1 VTPFANGATVL
12 CANLAATTGFC
23 QDSRTPMAT
32 ETRQPGPR
40 PYRKRKRALSE
51 LETRQRIT
59 EAAVALHQTVGP
71 ARTSVK
77 AIAERAAVDRAT
89 VYRHFPDEQ
98 ALFNACT
105 GHYYARHP
113 MPDPGH
119 WVAIT
124 DPDER
129 LRAALAA
136 LYSWYGET
144 EEMLATGIRDIEHVP
159 AESREAFLGYFQT
172 VHAALMAGRRERGRT
187 RRRIAG
193 AIGHAI
199 NFHTWHSLVRE
210 QQLSVDEAITL
221 MVATVHAAAQPA
233 PVHSAKPEAQPPAHA
248 HKQ

>member
-1 VTPFANGATVL
+1 MMTQT
-12 CANLAATTGFC
+12 
-23 QDSRTPMAT
+23 QDTA
-32 ETRQPGPR
+32 PR
-40 PYRKRKRALSE
+40 PYRKRKRAVSE

-77 AIAERAAVDRAT
+77 AIAERAGVDRAT

-105 GHYYARHP
+105 SHYYARHP
-113 MPDPGH
+113 MPDPSR
-119 WVAIT
+119 WAAIT

-129 LRAALAA
+129 LRAALAD
-136 LYSWYGET
+136 LYGWYGET

-159 AESREAFLGYFQT
+159 AGSREAFFGYFQT
-172 VHAALMAGRRERGRT
+172 VHAVLMVGCRERGRT
-187 RRRIAG
+187 RLRVAG

-221 MVATVHAAAQPA
+221 MASTVNAAAQPTA
-233 PVHSAKPEAQPPAHA
+233 GPPPQTRSATPRSRA
-248 HKQ
+248 

>member
-1 VTPFANGATVL
+1 M
-12 CANLAATTGFC
+12 TT
-23 QDSRTPMAT
+23 QI
-32 ETRQPGPR
+32 RQKAPR
-40 PYRKRKRALSE
+40 PYRKRKRAESE

-77 AIAERAAVDRAT
+77 AIAERAGVDRAT

-105 GHYYARHP
+105 SHYYTRHP

-119 WVAIT
+119 WVTVT
-124 DPDER
+124 DPDAR
-129 LRAALAA
+129 LRAALAD
-136 LYSWYGET
+136 LYRWYGET

-159 AESREAFLGYFQT
+159 AGSRGAFLGYFQT
-172 VHAALMAGRRERGRT
+172 VHVALMAGRRERGRA
-187 RRRIAG
+187 RLRIAG

-210 QQLSVDEAITL
+210 QQLSADDAITL
-221 MVATVHAAAQPA
+221 MTATVHAAAQPTRR
-233 PVHSAKPEAQPPAHA
+233 PPPQTRNATSRLR
-248 HKQ
+248 

>member
-1 VTPFANGATVL
+1 M
-12 CANLAATTGFC
+12 CANLPGVRPVC

-32 ETRQPGPR
+32 ETRQPAR
-40 PYRKRKRALSE
+40 RSYRKRKRAVSE

-59 EAAVALHQTVGP
+59 EAAVDLHQTVGP
-71 ARTSVK
+71 AHTSVK
-77 AIAERAAVDRAT
+77 AIAERAGVDRAT

-105 GHYYARHP
+105 SHYYARHP
-113 MPDPGH
+113 MPEPGR

-129 LRAALAA
+129 LRAALAD
-136 LYSWYGET
+136 LYRWYGET

-159 AESREAFLGYFQT
+159 ARSREAFLGYFQT
-172 VHAALMAGRRERGRT
+172 VHAALIAGRRERGRT
-187 RRRIAG
+187 RRRIAA

-210 QQLSVDEAITL
+210 QQLSIDETITL
-221 MVATVHAAAQPA
+221 MAATVHAAAQPT
-233 PVHSAKPEAQPPAHA
+233 PSPPAQTGSATPHSRA
-248 HKQ
+248 